1 MTVVLVEAKS
11 AADNSLADQVIAI
24 SEALDDNTALE
35 FVDNLRVARWV
46 VGIDEVIRSKAG
58 NRLGNSIAVT
68 VIDISGTAA
77 VQRGQPI
84 LEIVSVAVSIR
95 RRGVAVVVVVL
106 ARQTIISVI
115 G

>member
-11 AADNSLADQVIAI
+11 AADNSLANQVIAI
-24 SEALDDNTALE
+24 SEAL
-35 FVDNLRVARWV
+35 LRQHRPGVRRQPAVARWV
-46 VGIDEVIRSKAG
+46 VGIDEVIRSKAD
-58 NRLGNSIAVT
+58 NRLGNSIAVA

-77 VQRGQPI
+77 VQRSQPI

-106 ARQTIISVI
+106 ARQTIISII